1 MENKSFFNQL
11 DCTKTMKNKLTTF
24 DDLKIGQ
31 RASLTKTITE
41 EDLAHFISITGDT
54 NPLHVDKTFAEKTFF
69 GQRIA
74 HGMLSASLFSTLVGM
89 HIPGIGAIYKSQ
101 TLEFLC
107 PVFIGDTLCAWFEV
121 MDINLDK
128 QEIVINSW
136 IVNQAGKTVIQGQ
149 AVAGLLREFKQTKR
163 G

>member
-1 MENKSFFNQL
+1 VKNQ
-11 DCTKTMKNKLTTF
+11 LTTF

-31 RASLTKTITE
+31 KASLTKTITQ
-41 EDLAHFISITGDT
+41 EDLDHFIAITGDV

-89 HIPGIGAIYKSQ
+89 HIPGLGAIYKSQ
-101 TLEFLC
+101 TLEFLR
-107 PVFIGDTLCAWFEV
+107 PVFIGDTLCAWFE
-121 MDINLDK
+121 IIEIRLDK
-128 QEIVINSW
+128 QEIVIKSW
-136 IVNQAGKTVIQGQ
+136 IENQGGEIVIQGQ
-149 AVAGLLREFKQTKR
+149 TVAGLLKGFKEK